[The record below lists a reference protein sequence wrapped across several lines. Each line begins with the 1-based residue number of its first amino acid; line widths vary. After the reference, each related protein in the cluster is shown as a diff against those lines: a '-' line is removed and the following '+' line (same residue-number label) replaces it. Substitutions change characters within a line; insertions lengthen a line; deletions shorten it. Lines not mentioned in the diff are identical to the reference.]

1 MPTPPPHIDRAT
13 FLANLRQSRLLSAE
27 QWEKVLPRLPDSRR
41 GRVLARALVERGLLT
56 RFQAE
61 RLLAGRTAGFF
72 LGQYRILEEIGRGGM
87 GRVYKAEHRTM
98 GRVVA
103 LKVLAPHLLSNP
115 RAVELF
121 QHEVRAAAQLVHP
134 NIVTAYDAN
143 RSGGR
148 YYLVLEYV
156 DGPNLGQMVRKRGPL
171 SVGLACDYVRQAALG
186 LQHAHNLGMLHRDI
200 KPANLLV
207 QRRGLAPGESGLL
220 KVSDFGLARLTE
232 PADKESRSRR
242 PDTLFTRQNT
252 VMGTPDF
259 LSPEQARSLHKTDS
273 RSDLYSLGCTFY
285 YLLTGEV
292 PFPGGNALDKLLRHS
307 TEKAPPVTDLRPETP
322 APVAAVIARLMAKHP
337 DERFRTPAE
346 LAQALHPYA
355 VSGPSPWGPARVA
368 PGPAPDAPSDEE
380 VEALPEDSDPNLTAS
395 SDELA
400 ALVNT
405 EAGVGSTTDMTGDVP
420 RPTDRPDKTSR
431 RLLFAALAV
440 AFSVAGLLVG
450 TAAAVAI
457 WLLWS
462 WLHR

>member
-1 MPTPPPHIDRAT
+1 MPTPPPHIDRTA
-13 FLANLRQSRLLSAE
+13 FLANLRQSRLLTDE
-27 QWEKVLPRLPDSRR
+27 QWEQVVPRLPGSHR
-41 GRVLARALVERGLLT
+41 GRVLARALVERGVLT

-61 RLLAGRTAGFF
+61 RLLIGRTAGFF
-72 LGQYRILEEIGRGGM
+72 LGQYRILEEVGRGGM

-103 LKVLAPHLLSNP
+103 LKVLAPELLSNP

-156 DGPNLGQMVRKRGPL
+156 DGPNLGQLVRRRGPL
-171 SVGLACDYVRQAALG
+171 NVGLACDYMRQAALG
-186 LQHAHNLGMLHRDI
+186 LQCAHNLGMLHRDV

-207 QRRGLAPGESGLL
+207 QRHGQDAGSPGLL

-232 PADKESRSRR
+232 PTSKGPGSRR
-242 PDTLFTRQNT
+242 PNTLFTRQNT

-259 LSPEQARSLHKTDS
+259 LSPEQARSLHKTDI

-292 PFPGGNALDKLLRHS
+292 PYPGGNALDKLLRHS
-307 TEKAPPVTDLRPETP
+307 TEKTPDVTELRPETP
-322 APVAAVIARLMAKHP
+322 APVAAIIARLMAKHP
-337 DERFRTPAE
+337 DDRFRTPAE
-346 LAQALHPYA
+346 LAQALAPYA
-355 VSGPSPWGPARVA
+355 VSGSTPWGAARSA
-368 PGPAPDAPSDEE
+368 PFPLDAPSDAE
-380 VEALPEDSDPNLTAS
+380 VEALPEDSDPNVSGS

-400 ALVNT
+400 ALANT
-405 EAGVGSTTDMTGDVP
+405 DAGDGTTTDMAGEAP
-420 RPTDRPDKTSR
+420 RTPARLDKTSR
-431 RLLFAALAV
+431 GILFAAMAV
-440 AFSVAGLLVG
+440 AVTVAGLLAG
-450 TAAAVAI
+450 TAAALLI
-457 WLLWS
+457 WFVLSRL
-462 WLHR
+462 R

>member
-1 MPTPPPHIDRAT
+1 MPTPPPHIDRTA
-13 FLANLRQSRLLSAE
+13 FLANLRQSRLLTEE
-27 QWEKVLPRLPDSRR
+27 QWEEVVPRLPSSHR
-41 GRVLARALVERGLLT
+41 GRVLARALVERGVLT

-61 RLLAGRTAGFF
+61 RLLIGRTAGFF

-103 LKVLAPHLLSNP
+103 LKVLAPELLNKP

-121 QHEVRAAAQLVHP
+121 QHEVRAAAQLAHP

-156 DGPNLGQMVRKRGPL
+156 DGPNLGQLVRRRGPL
-171 SVGLACDYVRQAALG
+171 NVGLACDYMRQAALG
-186 LQHAHNLGMLHRDI
+186 LQCAHNLGMLHRDI

-207 QRRGLAPGESGLL
+207 QRRGLDERSPGLL

-232 PADKESRSRR
+232 PASKGSGSRR
-242 PDTLFTRQNT
+242 PNTLFTHKNT

-259 LSPEQARSLHKTDS
+259 LSPEQARSLHKTDI

-285 YLLTGEV
+285 YLLTAEV
-292 PFPGGNALDKLLRHS
+292 PYPGGNALDKLLRHG
-307 TEKAPPVTDLRPETP
+307 TEKTPDVTELRPETP
-322 APVAAVIARLMAKHP
+322 APVAAIVTRLMAKSP
-337 DERFRTPAE
+337 DDRFRTPAE
-346 LAQALHPYA
+346 LAQVLAPYA
-355 VSGPSPWGPARVA
+355 VSGSTPWEA
-368 PGPAPDAPSDEE
+368 PRPTPISLDDPSDAEIA
-380 VEALPEDSDPNLTAS
+380 ALPEGEGPNVGSS

-405 EAGVGSTTDMTGDVP
+405 EAGQGTTTDVAGDTP
-420 RPTDRPDKTSR
+420 RPAARLDKTSR
-431 RLLFAALAV
+431 RILYAALAV
-440 AFSVAGLLVG
+440 AVTVAGLLAG
-450 TAAAVAI
+450 TAAAFVI
-457 WLLWS
+457 WFLLS
-462 WLHR
+462 RLR